1 MTNVRNKWNLVPEL
15 EKVIKIYALEEEPHP
30 NLYACT
36 LIKNKSPFSLYKFNL
51 KSTRKTTVILQER

>member
-30 NLYACT
+30 IYMPARL
-36 LIKNKSPFSLYKFNL
+36 LKIKVLF
-51 KSTRKTTVILQER
+51 IIQI